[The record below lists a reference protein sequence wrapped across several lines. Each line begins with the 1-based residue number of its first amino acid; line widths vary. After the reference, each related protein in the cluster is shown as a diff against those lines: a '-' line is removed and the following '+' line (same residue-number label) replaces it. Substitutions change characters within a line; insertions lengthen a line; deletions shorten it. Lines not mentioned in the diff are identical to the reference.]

1 MSAVSAL
8 GYIGIE
14 STAVDRWQEFASA
27 VLGMRPSRHAGPDQA
42 ATFAMDEQSYR
53 LAIRSG
59 EKDRLAYLGLEVAS
73 AAALKEVF
81 ETLTSAGANPSWG
94 SAEDCRSRDVLGLA
108 RVLDPAGNMLE
119 LYYGMKRIGAPFQS
133 PRPISGFVTGLLG
146 MGHVVIAV
154 PDLNRSVQFY
164 TEVLG
169 FRVSDYFYDK
179 VVFLR
184 CNQRHH
190 SIALANFGS
199 EPGLRHF
206 MVEARALDDL
216 GMTYDLCQQMEVP
229 IEMTLGKHSNDLMY
243 SFYMRSP
250 SGFEVEYGWNG
261 RLVDENTWSV
271 VAIDRPSLWGHQAVG
286 PNKHQ
291 RLAKPTE

>member
-1 MSAVSAL
+1 MNSVSAL

-14 STAVDRWQEFASA
+14 SNAVDRWQEFATT
-27 VLGMRPSRHAGPDQA
+27 VLGMRQSGHAGADQA
-42 ATFAMDEQSYR
+42 AAFAMDEHSYR
-53 LAIRSG
+53 LAIRAGDG
-59 EKDRLAYLGLEVAS
+59 EGLAYLGLEVAND
-73 AAALKEVF
+73 AVLKNLF
-81 ETLTSAGANPSWG
+81 NKLASAGTEPSWA

-108 RVLDPAGNMLE
+108 RVLDPAGNVLE
-119 LYYGMKRIGAPFQS
+119 LYYGMKRICQPFQS
-133 PRPISGFVTGLLG
+133 PRPISGFVTGPLG

-154 PDLNRSVQFY
+154 PDLNRCLQFY

-169 FRVSDYFYDK
+169 FRISDYFFDK

-199 EPGLRHF
+199 KPGLRHF
-206 MVEARALDDL
+206 MVEARTLDDL
-216 GMTYDLCQQMEVP
+216 GMTYDLCQKKPVP

-243 SFYMRSP
+243 SFYIQSP

-261 RLVDENTWSV
+261 RLVDESSWTV
-271 VAIDRPSLWGHQAVG
+271 GAIDRPSVWGHQAIG
-286 PNKHQ
+286 ENKHQ
-291 RLAKPTE
+291 RLTSPTR

>member
-1 MSAVSAL
+1 VAEKLAAAGAQPS
-8 GYIGIE
+8 
-14 STAVDRWQEFASA
+14 WASA
-27 VLGMRPSRHAGPDQA
+27 
-42 ATFAMDEQSYR
+42 DE
-53 LAIRSG
+53 
-59 EKDRLAYLGLEVAS
+59 
-73 AAALKEVF
+73 
-81 ETLTSAGANPSWG
+81 
-94 SAEDCRSRDVLGLA
+94 CRARDVLGLA
-108 RVLDPAGNMLE
+108 RALDPAGNMLE
-119 LYYGMKRIGAPFQS
+119 LYYGMKRICAPFQS
-133 PRPISGFVTGLLG
+133 PRPISGFVTGALG

-154 PDLNRSVQFY
+154 PDLERSVQFY
-164 TEVLG
+164 TETLG
-169 FRVSDYFYDK
+169 FRISDYFLDK

-190 SIALANFGS
+190 SVALANFGS

-206 MVEARALDDL
+206 MVEARTLDDV
-216 GMTYDLCQQMEVP
+216 GMTYDLCQKMEVP

-261 RLVDENTWSV
+261 RLVDDSTWSV
-271 VAIDRPSLWGHQAVG
+271 AAIDRPSIWGHQAVG